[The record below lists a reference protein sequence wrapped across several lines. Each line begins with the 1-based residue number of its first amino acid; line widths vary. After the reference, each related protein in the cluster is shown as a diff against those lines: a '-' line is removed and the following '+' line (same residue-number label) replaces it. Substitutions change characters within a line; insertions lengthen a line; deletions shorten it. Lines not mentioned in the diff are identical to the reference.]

1 MIRKPLIF
9 SLICIL
15 IVSIISMYVWLN
27 LPDLEKYPTHWNA
40 RGEVDAYGSRATV
53 GVMLLTFPMTVAFV
67 TVLLYAIPKIEPL
80 RENLEA
86 SRKAYNI
93 VWIMTIGFLTFI
105 GAVMSPLFMSVEGI
119 NIDVLFRII
128 TIGVCL
134 LFIGIG
140 NVMGKV
146 RQNYMFG
153 IRTPWTLASELSWEK
168 THRLGGRAFVL
179 GGIIPILFVLA
190 SPKLGMTAMVI
201 SIHVVILFIF
211 VYSYR
216 VWKSDPDKRR

>member
-1 MIRKPLIF
+1 
-9 SLICIL
+9 
-15 IVSIISMYVWLN
+15 
-27 LPDLEKYPTHWNA
+27 
-40 RGEVDAYGSRATV
+40 
-53 GVMLLTFPMTVAFV
+53 
-67 TVLLYAIPKIEPL
+67 
-80 RENLEA
+80 
-86 SRKAYNI
+86 
-93 VWIMTIGFLTFI
+93 
-105 GAVMSPLFMSVEGI
+105 
-119 NIDVLFRII
+119 
-128 TIGVCL
+128 
-134 LFIGIG
+134 
-140 NVMGKV
+140 MGKV

-179 GGIIPILFVLA
+179 GGIILILFVLA